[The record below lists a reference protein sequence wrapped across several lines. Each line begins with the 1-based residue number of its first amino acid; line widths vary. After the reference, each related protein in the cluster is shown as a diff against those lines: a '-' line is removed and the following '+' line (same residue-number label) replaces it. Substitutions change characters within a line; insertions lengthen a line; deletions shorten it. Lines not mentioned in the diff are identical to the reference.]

1 MSLQFYQNSMIRQN
15 EMKSKEQSRSGS
27 IDWTIVKEAL
37 RRALPP
43 DEKQRGGAGL
53 SSQNH
58 DVEISVLINDV
69 FGGEIVRTRNRRGW
83 HLSNRIN
90 GERVDL
96 ARQDETSSSD
106 NYTFGQSS
114 DTTAETSGYYE
125 QNDYTTFFLRFVTA
139 LEEAVGLGKYQTA

>member
-1 MSLQFYQNSMIRQN
+1 MIRYI
-15 EMKSKEQSRSGS
+15 EMKSKELSRSGS
-27 IDWTIVKEAL
+27 FDWTIVKEAL

-43 DEKQRGGAGL
+43 GEKQRGAAGL

-69 FGGEIVRTRNRRGW
+69 FGGEIVRTHNRRGW
-83 HLSNRIN
+83 HFYNRIN

-96 ARQDETSSSD
+96 AGHDVTSTSD
-106 NYTFGQSS
+106 TSTFGEST
-114 DTTAETSGYYE
+114 DTTADTSGYFE

-139 LEEAVGLGKYQTA
+139 LEEAVALGKYKTALPIQ

>member
-1 MSLQFYQNSMIRQN
+1 
-15 EMKSKEQSRSGS
+15 MKSQENSRSGS
-27 IDWTIVKEAL
+27 FDWTIIKEAL

-43 DEKQRGGAGL
+43 DGKHRGGAGL
-53 SSQNH
+53 SSQSH

-90 GERVDL
+90 GECIDL
-96 ARQDETSSSD
+96 AGHEKPGSSD
-106 NYTFGQSS
+106 KYTGGESS
-114 DTTAETSGYYE
+114 DATAETSGYFE
-125 QNDYTTFFLRFVTA
+125 QYDYTTFFLRFVTA

>member
-1 MSLQFYQNSMIRQN
+1 
-15 EMKSKEQSRSGS
+15 MKSNEQNRSGS
-27 IDWTIVKEAL
+27 FDWTIVKEAL

-43 DEKQRGGAGL
+43 GEKQRGGVGL

-83 HLSNRIN
+83 HLYNRIN

-96 ARQDETSSSD
+96 AGYEKTSSSD
-106 NYTFGQSS
+106 ASPFVQTSDSS
-114 DTTAETSGYYE
+114 TETSGYFE

-139 LEEAVGLGKYQTA
+139 LEETVGLGNYQTA

>member
-1 MSLQFYQNSMIRQN
+1 
-15 EMKSKEQSRSGS
+15 MKLKEQSRSGS
-27 IDWTIVKEAL
+27 FDWTIVKEAL

-43 DEKQRGGAGL
+43 GEKQRGGAGL

-69 FGGEIVRTRNRRGW
+69 FGGEIVRTHTRRGW
-83 HLSNRIN
+83 HLYNRIN

-96 ARQDETSSSD
+96 ADQEETSSSD
-106 NYTFGQSS
+106 NYTFGKSS

-139 LEEAVGLGKYQTA
+139 LEEAVGLDKYQPAIT

>member
-1 MSLQFYQNSMIRQN
+1 
-15 EMKSKEQSRSGS
+15 MKSKEQSRSGS
-27 IDWTIVKEAL
+27 FDWTIVKEAL

-43 DEKQRGGAGL
+43 GEKLRGGTGL

-69 FGGEIVRTRNRRGW
+69 FGGEIVRTQTRRGW
-83 HLSNRIN
+83 HFYNRIN

-96 ARQDETSSSD
+96 ADQEETSSSD
-106 NYTFGQSS
+106 NYTFAISS
-114 DTTAETSGYYE
+114 DSMVKTSGYYE

-139 LEEAVGLGKYQTA
+139 LEEAVGFGKYQTA

>member
-1 MSLQFYQNSMIRQN
+1 
-15 EMKSKEQSRSGS
+15 MKSQENSRSGTF
-27 IDWTIVKEAL
+27 DWTIIKEAL

-43 DEKQRGGAGL
+43 GENQRGGGGL

-83 HLSNRIN
+83 HFYNLIN
-90 GERVDL
+90 GEYIDL
-96 ARQDETSSSD
+96 AGHEELGSSH
-106 NYTFGQSS
+106 NYTLGENS
-114 DTTAETSGYYE
+114 DATAETSGYYE

-139 LEEAVGLGKYQTA
+139 LEEAVGFGKYHTA